1 MDNKKDSAL
10 VMISQSIEV
19 RANNLFMD
27 FAEGVNKYAAEHNI
41 RKVKKGDLL
50 TKVILKS
57 ELLKMTPEE
66 FFK

>member
-1 MDNKKDSAL
+1 MENKKDSSL
-10 VMISQSIEV
+10 VTLSQSIEL
-19 RANNLFMD
+19 RANKTFMD
-27 FAEGVNKYAAEHNI
+27 FVDGLNTYAAEHNI